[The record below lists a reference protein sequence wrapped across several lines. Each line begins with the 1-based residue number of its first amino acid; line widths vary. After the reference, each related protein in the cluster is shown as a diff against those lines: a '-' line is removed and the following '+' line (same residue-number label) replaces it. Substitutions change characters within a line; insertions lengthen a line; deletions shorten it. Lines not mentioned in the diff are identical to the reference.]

1 MVERQL
7 QALRDPGELPPPIVQ
22 LRGEPFA
29 GQPFALPDRKVRVL
43 DGQLRQRR
51 RCPLTER
58 AVQGRQLVEQDAHRP
73 AVRNDVVQIHQ
84 QRVLPRGDAEQGGA
98 DERSPGEVERTPR
111 FVARK
116 PRQLPPSEILRQ
128 PLQIDQRNLEGRR
141 RCDHLD
147 GAVLTGLERG
157 AQRLLAADDLAEGSA
172 QGVQVEHA
180 GQAHGAE
187 HVVERVV
194 RRQAVEEPQA
204 LLGERERQVAVPGH
218 RQDGRRLRVLPPEF
232 AVDARRER
240 GDRRRLEERAQR
252 QLYSEGV
259 AHPRHHLCRE
269 ERVASQGEEV
279 VLGADPLQSAPLAA
293 EHLVPD
299 LRQHLFDR
307 SLRRQE
313 TRHRFCQRTHRGRRH
328 LRERAAVD
336 LAVGVERQAREDREG
351 RRDHRLREPAGEPAP
366 KVVRSVG

>member
-1 MVERQL
+1 M
-7 QALRDPGELPPPIVQ
+7 
-22 LRGEPFA
+22 
-29 GQPFALPDRKVRVL
+29 
-43 DGQLRQRR
+43 
-51 RCPLTER
+51 
-58 AVQGRQLVEQDAHRP
+58 EQDAHRP

-111 FVARK
+111 FVARE
-116 PRQLPPSEILRQ
+116 PRQLPPAEILRQ

-141 RCDHLD
+141 RCDRLD

-157 AQRLLAADDLAEGSA
+157 AQRLVPADDLAEGAA
-172 QGVQVEHA
+172 QGVQVEPA
-180 GQAHGAE
+180 GQADGAV

-218 RQDGRRLRVLPPEF
+218 RQDGRRLRGLPAAL

-252 QLYSEGV
+252 QLDPEGV
-259 AHPRHHLCRE
+259 AHPRHHLGRE

-279 VLGADPLQSAPLAA
+279 VLRRRSSPIRAARRRAPRPRSAPAPLRPVPAA
-293 EHLVPD
+293 PGNAPP
-299 LRQHLFDR
+299 
-307 SLRRQE
+307 SLPENPRR
-313 TRHRFCQRTHRGRRH
+313 
-328 LRERAAVD
+328 
-336 LAVGVERQAREDREG
+336 
-351 RRDHRLREPAGEPAP
+351 PAP
-366 KVVRSVG
+366 SSRARGGRPCRWR